1 MPCGHLRRHACG
13 TEVLL
18 GEHPPTAYGGG
29 DPQHPD
35 STSGATKMRHLDL
48 REKWVRMIQDNDKIK
63 LEHIDGKHNPAD
75 FGTKLF
81 SAAEFREKKSV
92 FLRCDEDE
100 GRPSTVD

>member
-1 MPCGHLRRHACG
+1 MNFANR
-13 TEVLL
+13 
-18 GEHPPTAYGGG
+18 
-29 DPQHPD
+29 
-35 STSGATKMRHLDL
+35 TSGVTKMRHLDL

-63 LEHIDGKHNPAD
+63 LEHINGKLNPAD

-81 SAAEFREKKSV
+81 SAAEFGEKKSF